1 MSEAE
6 RPNFGEL
13 VEAAQ
18 RLQQEVQRVQQELA
32 GQTVEGSAGGGLVVV
47 RANGRN
53 QVLSVAI
60 DPQVLGVGELA
71 MLQDLIVAATNQ
83 ALARAAELA
92 QQALTRVAGGLPLR
106 LPGLL

>member
-1 MSEAE
+1 M
-6 RPNFGEL
+6 
-13 VEAAQ
+13 
-18 RLQQEVQRVQQELA
+18 
-32 GQTVEGSAGGGLVVV
+32 

-71 MLQDLIVAATNQ
+71 MLQDLIVAADGS